1 MGKTVRCITSD
12 GNIVMTA
19 ADTTD
24 IAARA
29 EQIHKTSAV
38 TTAAL
43 GRLLTACSLA
53 GQSLKGKNDTVSLQ
67 IKADGPAGSLVAVSD
82 SSGNVRGYVEN
93 PVVELPLNNN
103 GKLDVG
109 TAVGRNGYF
118 TVIKD
123 MGLKEPYVG
132 QVPLVSGEIA
142 EDVTAYY
149 AQSEQIPT
157 VCALGVLVNPDLS
170 VKAAGGF
177 IIQLLPFAD
186 DKDIE
191 FVENAIAHIENI
203 SAMIEKG
210 MTPEQICRY
219 VLKGREVEVLD
230 ESQSAYK
237 CNCSRQRIE
246 RALISTGIDTL
257 KELAAENKTEK
268 INCQFCD
275 KKYYFEKA
283 DFEKLINVIN
293 KNK

>member
-1 MGKTVRCITSD
+1 MGKIVRCITSD

-24 IAARA
+24 IVSSA

-53 GQSLKGKNDTVSLQ
+53 GQALKGQKDTVSFQ
-67 IKADGPAGSLVAVSD
+67 IKADGPAGSIVAVSD
-82 SSGNVRGYVEN
+82 SKGNVRGYVEN
-93 PVVELPLNNN
+93 AVVELPLNNI

-109 TAVGRNGYF
+109 KAVGRNGYL

-123 MGLKEPYVG
+123 LGLKEPYVG

-186 DKDIE
+186 DNDID
-191 FVENAIAHIENI
+191 FVEKSIKDIENI
-203 SAMIEKG
+203 STMIDKG
-210 MTPEQICRY
+210 MTPEQICRLI
-219 VLKGREVEVLD
+219 LKGREVEVLD
-230 ESQSAYK
+230 ESECYYK
-237 CNCSRQRIE
+237 CNCSRERIE
-246 RALISTGIDTL
+246 KALISTGIDTL
-257 KELAAENKTEK
+257 KELAAENKREE

-283 DFEKLINVIN
+283 DFEKLINVLN